1 MERKKQNVP
10 KSPKQESARWT
21 SEPKRK
27 QESPASVVHLS
38 AISLE
43 HVTSEDDEAKYPRR
57 RERISVSVGD
67 EEEEEKVEEEMEG
80 EGKEEDETKKK
91 KKKVKEAQ
99 EQKNEKEKKRG
110 KEDIRSATEK
120 DVSSGAHLGS
130 AAEAYGTPNHV
141 ASKTSDPLHVPAS
154 PNRPKSDSPCI
165 SPWSR
170 RRHGKC
176 ENGGESKSNAT
187 SRRFAVCQETDNYGE
202 ERRFVKALYKFF

>member
-27 QESPASVVHLS
+27 QESHVSVVHLS

-67 EEEEEKVEEEMEG
+67 EEKGEKGEKGEEEMKG
-80 EGKEEDETKKK
+80 EGKEEDEKK

-165 SPWSR
+165 SPSSR

-176 ENGGESKSNAT
+176 ENGGESKQCNQPT
-187 SRRFAVCQETDNYGE
+187 RRCLSRNRQL
-202 ERRFVKALYKFF
+202 R